1 MPASAISP
9 NTAVARRWYDS
20 GVRCSA
26 AAYICSRHVQ
36 NEPTPIWVAP
46 RNNRWKAWLWAL
58 ASPGSVRPARPVVAV
73 DGGSV
78 TPWCTAVM
86 RSPSTSIVTPAATVS
101 PPSHASSHQ

>member
-9 NTAVARRWYDS
+9 NTAVASRWYDS
-20 GVRCSA
+20 GVRRSA

-46 RNNRWKAWLWAL
+46 RNSRWNAWLWAL
-58 ASPGSVRPARPVVAV
+58 ARPGSVRPARRVAV
-73 DGGSV
+73 EGGSV
-78 TPWCTAVM
+78 TAGCTAVM
-86 RSPSTSIVTPAATVS
+86 RSPSTSIDTPAATVS